1 MKTKR
6 LTVILLA
13 ATFLLLLPL
22 LRMQFSQEVNWDLF
36 DFIVAAILLYG
47 TGLIIELIL
56 RKVKDS
62 QKRLIICAIIL
73 GVLFLVWA
81 ELAVGVFGSP
91 FAGS

>member
-1 MKTKR
+1 
-6 LTVILLA
+6 
-13 ATFLLLLPL
+13 
-22 LRMQFSQEVNWDLF
+22 MQFSQEVNWDLF

-47 TGLIIELIL
+47 TGLIIELVL
-56 RKVKDS
+56 RKVKDN

-73 GVLFLVWA
+73 GALFLVWA

>member
-13 ATFLLLLPL
+13 ATLLLLLPL
-22 LRMQFSQEVNWDLF
+22 IGMQFSQEVNWDLF

-73 GVLFLVWA
+73 GALFLVWA

>member
-13 ATFLLLLPL
+13 ATLLLLLPL
-22 LRMQFSQEVNWDLF
+22 LGMQFSQEVNWDLF

-47 TGLIIELIL
+47 TSLIIEMVL
-56 RKVKDS
+56 RKVKGN

-73 GVLFLVWA
+73 GALFLFWA

>member
-22 LRMQFSQEVNWDLF
+22 LGMQFSQEVNWDLF
-36 DFIVAAILLYG
+36 DFIVAAILLYV

-81 ELAVGVFGSP
+81 
-91 FAGS
+91 

>member
-6 LTVILLA
+6 LTFILLA
-13 ATFLLLLPL
+13 ATLLLLLPL
-22 LRMQFSQEVNWDLF
+22 IGMQFSQEVNWDLF

-47 TGLIIELIL
+47 TGLIIELVL
-56 RKVKDS
+56 RKVKDN

-73 GVLFLVWA
+73 GALFLVWA

>member
-13 ATFLLLLPL
+13 ATLLLLLPL
-22 LRMQFSQEVNWDLF
+22 LGMQFSQEVNWDLF

-47 TGLIIELIL
+47 TGIIIEVIL
-56 RKVKDS
+56 RKVKDN

-73 GVLFLVWA
+73 GALFLFWA

>member
-13 ATFLLLLPL
+13 ATLLLLLPL
-22 LRMQFSQEVNWDLF
+22 IGMQFSQEVNWDLF

-47 TGLIIELIL
+47 TGLIIELVL
-56 RKVKDS
+56 RKVKDN
-62 QKRLIICAIIL
+62 KRRLIICSIIL
-73 GVLFLVWA
+73 GALFLVWA

>member
-22 LRMQFSQEVNWDLF
+22 LGMQFSQEVNWDLF